1 MLLNYSLEVEAMLG
15 QKLRELRMQRKLSQ
29 SAVAKQL
36 NISRQSYNFYENN
49 KRQPDLYLVKLL
61 AQFFHVSTDY
71 LLDHDLSDT
80 KPFPREP
87 GDEFTRNLL
96 QTIATLP
103 PEDKKELNL
112 FAQFLIYTRT
122 LPGVPPPVPGKRAKA
137 SS

>member
-15 QKLRELRMQRKLSQ
+15 QKLRELRIQRKLSQ

-71 LLDHDLSDT
+71 LLDHDLSET
-80 KPFPREP
+80 KPVPKTP
-87 GDEFTRNLL
+87 GDEFTRKLL
-96 QTIATLP
+96 QTIASLP
-103 PEDKKELNL
+103 QEEKKELNL
-112 FAQFLIYTRT
+112 FAQFLIYART
-122 LPGVPPPVPGKRAKA
+122 LPSAPPPTPGKRAN
-137 SS
+137 SPS

>member
-1 MLLNYSLEVEAMLG
+1 MMLG
-15 QKLRELRMQRKLSQ
+15 QKLRELRAQRKLSQ

-71 LLDHDLSDT
+71 LLDHDLSEL
-80 KPFPREP
+80 KPQLKKPV
-87 GDEFTRNLL
+87 DEFTRNLL
-96 QTIATLP
+96 QMVDALQ
-103 PEDKKELNL
+103 PEDRKELNL

-122 LPGVPPPVPGKRAKA
+122 SPLAPPPETGKK
-137 SS
+137 SKTS